1 MLADTALHFATSP
14 VDLLPPDGWR
24 EPFSGGCGLLDFRRT
39 LIFLLSEKQRCVI
52 LQLFRRRPGG
62 RPAGMVELAD
72 TMDLGSI
79 GKPCRFKSCY
89 PHHTAADDV
98 PFAAAFL

>member
-1 MLADTALHFATSP
+1 MIY
-14 VDLLPPDGWR
+14 
-24 EPFSGGCGLLDFRRT
+24 CNY
-39 LIFLLSEKQRCVI
+39 
-52 LQLFRRRPGG
+52 PGIIS
-62 RPAGMVELAD
+62 AGMVELAD